1 MRHRLENLFMSVLYL
16 FLVISSSSGSMSA
29 STGYP
34 NEISNLHVENVT
46 QTSADII
53 WNTVHPSTSQVLI
66 ARDANYSPEIR
77 IPWTVTIPPLPPPP
91 CPHCGTPL
99 GRCEP
104 IQE

>member
-34 NEISNLHVENVT
+34 NEISNLHVESVT
-46 QTSADII
+46 QTSADIV

-77 IPWTVTIPPLPPPP
+77 IPWTVTVPPPP
-91 CPHCGTPL
+91 RPRRPACAVGLRHHL
-99 GRCEP
+99 KAHR
-104 IQE
+104 